1 MDRLRPA
8 NGFGVPF
15 GDAGSAAVGATWSRR
30 GWTKRGLRV
39 EDSGGLVKNRNQLT
53 ANDNFEFAMAA

>member
-1 MDRLRPA
+1 M
-8 NGFGVPF
+8 
-15 GDAGSAAVGATWSRR
+15 
-30 GWTKRGLRV
+30 KRGLRV